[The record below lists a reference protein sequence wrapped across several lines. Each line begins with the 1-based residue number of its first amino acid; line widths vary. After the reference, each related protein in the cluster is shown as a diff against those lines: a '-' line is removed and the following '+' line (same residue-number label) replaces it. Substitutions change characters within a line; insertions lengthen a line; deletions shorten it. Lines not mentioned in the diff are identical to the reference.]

1 MIDAVLPDPRRHA
14 YRLDLAAETLRGL
27 IEAERYVRGE
37 PRQVGAPALPL
48 RREPRFDATLDTEAL
63 LGETVTLYE
72 ESEGWAWVQLSR
84 DGYVGY
90 VPSEG
95 LTRALI
101 APTHRVSA
109 LRTYIYPQPDGK
121 APPLAL
127 LSLNALVSVAG
138 EQGRF
143 LALEGGGYVFAR
155 HALPIGEA
163 APDYVAVAEAFLGTP
178 YLWGG
183 RTSVGLDCS
192 GLVQLAAEAAGLTAP
207 RDADM
212 QAAELGRPI
221 EWQDGATLRRGDLV
235 FWEGHVGIMTSA
247 HELLHANAHHM
258 AVAVE
263 PLAEA
268 MARIK
273 VAGYEVMCVRRLPRM
288 R

>member
-1 MIDAVLPDPRRHA
+1 VIDAVLPDPRRHA